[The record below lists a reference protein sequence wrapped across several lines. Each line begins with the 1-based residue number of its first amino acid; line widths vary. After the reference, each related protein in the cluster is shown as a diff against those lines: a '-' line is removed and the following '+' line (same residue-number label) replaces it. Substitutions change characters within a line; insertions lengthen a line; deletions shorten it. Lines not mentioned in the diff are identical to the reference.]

1 VGCWALAGFEEQQK
15 MSNYRAY
22 IFGKDSHRF
31 LKIPEFFSDHRD
43 DATAMKAARRLV
55 DGHDVELWDVSRLV
69 CRFTTAKEQP
79 KTLKEFT
86 VDTISSA
93 PNVLVV
99 AVEKEVA

>member
-1 VGCWALAGFEEQQK
+1 

-22 IFGKDSHRF
+22 IFGKDGHRF
-31 LKIPEFFSDHRD
+31 LKIPEFCSDHRD

-86 VDTISSA
+86 VDTVSSA